1 MTFLE
6 NIQMEK
12 GSHRDVIRG
21 IRELQQNNIKIHA
34 SCVLTA
40 KFPRLS
46 EILDYFLSI
55 KIDTVHFQ
63 LVRTPAPYYFDDK
76 TLNLL
81 LEDINTIYERLFIDI
96 SNSDFSLL
104 NLLKDSLIFLPIKNL
119 LLNNKYISRCKW
131 NQKIIIDTKGDI
143 YPCLGLIGNL
153 NYCYGNILDKSHSNV
168 KLEFQNT
175 VDQNITCKECWA
187 RYLCGGHCK
196 LISINEYNNIEKVS
210 NIECRFRKEL
220 IKKSLIL
227 FTKLME
233 IDLLDKII
241 LPLCKD
247 DLCDIIN
254 K

>member
-1 MTFLE
+1 MAKKIKNLGIYRQTVSIDGPEYIHDFFRKYSNGE
-6 NIQMEK
+6 

-131 NQKIIIDTKGDI
+131 N
-143 YPCLGLIGNL
+143 
-153 NYCYGNILDKSHSNV
+153 
-168 KLEFQNT
+168 
-175 VDQNITCKECWA
+175 
-187 RYLCGGHCK
+187 
-196 LISINEYNNIEKVS
+196 
-210 NIECRFRKEL
+210 
-220 IKKSLIL
+220 
-227 FTKLME
+227 
-233 IDLLDKII
+233 
-241 LPLCKD
+241 
-247 DLCDIIN
+247 
-254 K
+254 